1 MDRTRMRKIHFFPQ
15 TTFDFLLPNLNIVLA
30 VEGVYCAFAL
40 ILLKGSWGSEA
51 GRDETEPTEDAVAL
65 VFIQNY
71 FI

>member
-1 MDRTRMRKIHFFPQ
+1 MRKIHFFPQ
-15 TTFDFLLPNLNIVLA
+15 TTFDFHLPNLNIVSA

-40 ILLKGSWGSEA
+40 ILLEGSWCSEA

-65 VFIQNY
+65 VFIQND